1 MPYNLRR
8 CSAIVNNLLQSTCGT
23 ATLLSKDGQG
33 RGRDRR
39 LNPFYDY
46 ENDESTGEKNEDV
59 KNNESNGKVK
69 KGENENNPMINPF
82 FESEHGES
90 SEEENEDEKY
100 PVKSR
105 CMDHETSKVSSKKH
119 RSIKIPSVKN
129 LLKCQDCN
137 YSTLW
142 KNHLERH
149 NSKHTG
155 ERPKYTSERPHSCT
169 LCTLSFKRPN
179 DLKRHFKILT
189 GEKAFKCKVCGYA
202 SRQNRIKE
210 HMVKHTGEKP
220 NRCSIC
226 NFLCSFR
233 TGLKRHMLKHTAE
246 KSNKCTKCNFS
257 CTFPSSLKR
266 HDKVHK

>member
-1 MPYNLRR
+1 MEQQLFLARM
-8 CSAIVNNLLQSTCGT
+8 AKGADVT
-23 ATLLSKDGQG
+23 AGLTLSMI
-33 RGRDRR
+33 
-39 LNPFYDY
+39 Y

-82 FESEHGES
+82 YESEHGES

-105 CMDHETSKVSSKKH
+105 CMDHETSKVSIKKH

-129 LLKCQDCN
+129 LLKCQVCN

-155 ERPKYTSERPHSCT
+155 ERPKYTSERPHSCS
-169 LCTLSFKRPN
+169 LCSLSFKRPN
-179 DLKRHFKILT
+179 DAKFVAMLLPDKIVSKNT
-189 GEKAFKCKVCGYA
+189 W
-202 SRQNRIKE
+202 
-210 HMVKHTGEKP
+210 
-220 NRCSIC
+220 
-226 NFLCSFR
+226 
-233 TGLKRHMLKHTAE
+233 
-246 KSNKCTKCNFS
+246 
-257 CTFPSSLKR
+257 
-266 HDKVHK
+266 